1 VLLGPMIEAP
11 DELGRWEMT
20 IQEVEPAGQ
29 EAPRGAAGHEPESG
43 AAGQARG
50 RPSHD
55 VFVSYSSNN
64 KPVADAIVSRLEQEG
79 VRCWFA
85 PRDVIPG
92 QNFAEAILQ
101 AIESSRLMVVVL
113 SNQSNQSQH
122 VPREV
127 ERAVHHNVVVIPFR
141 IESVEP
147 SGAMAYFLA
156 SEHWLD
162 ALTPPL
168 DKHIANLVQVVNN
181 LLERTPP
188 RTPAQTPVAPRQR
201 RLRLPQGRRRWFVIG
216 AVVLLL
222 GGAGGLF
229 AVLQSG
235 SKSPAPPLPV
245 IQSGPVTNGAV
256 AVFTGTEEARTTNFT
271 VGSPWKLEWTVASSL
286 DLGPL
291 VEIDTSTGEFV
302 DTVDT
307 NTSGSGSQ
315 VENVGGNIHMTIRVY
330 GATNYTFTVSNGK

>member
-1 VLLGPMIEAP
+1 MIETP
-11 DELGRWEMT
+11 DEFGRWEMSL
-20 IQEVEPAGQ
+20 QEVEPAGPGVPGTTD
-29 EAPRGAAGHEPESG
+29 AHEPESG
-43 AAGQARG
+43 TAARARG
-50 RPSHD
+50 RPAHD
-55 VFVSYSSNN
+55 VFVSYSSIN

-79 VRCWFA
+79 VRCWVA

-92 QNFAEAILQ
+92 QNFAEAILH

-113 SNQSNQSQH
+113 SNESNQSQH

-127 ERAVHHNVVVIPFR
+127 ERAVHHNVVVVPFR

-168 DKHIANLVQVVNN
+168 EKHIANLVQVVNN
-181 LLERTPP
+181 LLERTPLRP
-188 RTPAQTPVAPRQR
+188 PEKIPARRP
-201 RLRLPQGRRRWFVIG
+201 RLRLPRGRRKWLVIG
-216 AVVLLL
+216 IIVVVL
-222 GGAGGLF
+222 GVAGGLF

-235 SKSPAPPLPV
+235 SSSAPPLPT
-245 IQSGPVTNGAV
+245 IQPGPVPTGAV
-256 AVFTGTEEARTTNFT
+256 ASFTGTQEGRTTDFT
-271 VGSPWKLEWTVASSL
+271 VSGPWKLTWTVTSSL
-286 DLGPL
+286 DIGPL
-291 VEIDTSTGEFV
+291 VEIDTSTGDFV

-307 NTSGSGSQ
+307 GKSGSGSQ
-315 VENVGGNIHMTIRVY
+315 VENVGGTLHMTIKVY

>member
-1 VLLGPMIEAP
+1 MIETP
-11 DELGRWEMT
+11 DELGRWEMSL
-20 IQEVEPAGQ
+20 QEVEPAGQ
-29 EAPRGAAGHEPESG
+29 EAPGTRDGHEPESG
-43 AAGQARG
+43 TAEKARG
-50 RPSHD
+50 RPAHD
-55 VFVSYSSNN
+55 VFVSYSSIN

-92 QNFAEAILQ
+92 QNFAEAILE

-127 ERAVHHNVVVIPFR
+127 ERAVHHNVVVVPFR

-168 DKHIANLVQVVNN
+168 DKHIGDLVQVINN

-188 RTPAQTPVAPRQR
+188 HPLGQTPAPVPPRR
-201 RLRLPQGRRRWFVIG
+201 RWLRLPQGRRRWLVIG
-216 AVVLLL
+216 AVVVLL
-222 GGAGGLF
+222 GSAGGAF
-229 AVLQSG
+229 AVLQGGSG
-235 SKSPAPPLPV
+235 KAAPPLPI
-245 IQSGPVTNGAV
+245 IQPGPVPNGAV
-256 AVFTGTEEARTTNFT
+256 ASFTGTQEARTTDFT
-271 VGSPWKLEWTVASSL
+271 VSSPWKLAWTVSSSY
-286 DLGPL
+286 DIGPL
-291 VEIDTSTGEFV
+291 IEIDTSTGEFV
-302 DTVDT
+302 DTIDT

-315 VENVGGNIHMTIRVY
+315 VETLGGTLHMTIKVY
-330 GATNYTFTVSNGK
+330 GATNYALTVSNGK